1 MLGTPGRGSQ
11 ATHTAPAHGRRV
23 STRAP
28 CVPCGQG
35 DARGC
40 GPRGGKGV
48 CAQGLVPHL
57 DDVWPRLAWP
67 PAVANRHASASHVGG
82 GTQGAVCERGDA
94 ARPVHRESAHGA
106 ENPSLPH
113 GMWRSG
119 GAARPGRVDHPC
131 IAPAERRPRLRT
143 RGRHDLSRPAAPGSN
158 LPHATFRECG
168 YTLGG
173 ASTARLD
180 VGRADADDRHAV
192 RRKAPRFYLARANCQ
207 GSLRR
212 HAEGN
217 ARGALGPGRLGR
229 LRRGAAAL
237 KRVVPAAWR
246 SHPIRLG
253 VVAAAYEVA
262 PRGRAR
268 SFAGMRKTV
277 LAQGD
282 RLPTV

>member
-1 MLGTPGRGSQ
+1 MWGMGPRARYASAGMPRDPRAGNRLTGQRTRVCPTACGVAEAPPALAAWTIHASLRPSAGRGF
-11 ATHTAPAHGRRV
+11 
-23 STRAP
+23 
-28 CVPCGQG
+28 
-35 DARGC
+35 
-40 GPRGGKGV
+40 GPK
-48 CAQGLVPHL
+48 
-57 DDVWPRLAWP
+57 DD
-67 PAVANRHASASHVGG
+67 
-82 GTQGAVCERGDA
+82 T
-94 ARPVHRESAHGA
+94 
-106 ENPSLPH
+106 
-113 GMWRSG
+113 
-119 GAARPGRVDHPC
+119 
-131 IAPAERRPRLRT
+131 
-143 RGRHDLSRPAAPGSN
+143 DLSRPAAPGSN

-180 VGRADADDRHAV
+180 VGRADADDKHAV
-192 RRKAPRFYLARANCQ
+192 RRKAPRFCLARADCQ

-277 LAQGD
+277 LAQSD